1 MPAGGCAPALATSD
15 AAGEISFDCGSSWE
29 VDLRSDAECAPSTF
43 ESTRGG
49 ESSRH
54 RCHPRLTF
62 GWLRNEVQLWRSGA
76 TLRAEHAT
84 AYCDLWGRGR
94 EENVLVSHAID
105 RPDVGERAGARRR
118 RFHGRPA
125 PAPPRASAAGVNVVV
140 LILRGVGL
148 DQARRRIP
156 RTRSLLRRLHRSGAY
171 QLASFGAFRAL
182 DVDGRRSLHA
192 LLHGGSGA
200 SDIWRV
206 YRDWG
211 YASAFGEAACSDA
224 GARASGLGLRDEAA
238 GAAAEPAARPDHV
251 LLEPFCGLDAQL
263 RAQRRPSPPAR
274 AGGSASAPQLGPAA
288 CVGQSASFEHLLNYT
303 RAFVARA
310 YPDVPK
316 LVVASIP
323 GSADRAWPADVDAP
337 LSTALGGLLR
347 SAPRTAVFVLSDTGP
362 RNVATGGA
370 GATAAFA
377 AARPL
382 LQLLVPSNVAPPGV
396 MVANRRQNASMLDVH
411 ATLRELP
418 ALEHETR
425 VAAAMHS
432 ASCRAH
438 SCAFNASLPPPL
450 SPHLSPPPNSP
461 PLCAV
466 GGCSLLRPLA
476 PRRSCADALV
486 PPSHCLSPS
495 ELAAAAVAANRTRS
509 SRRRATR
516 AAAARPRSSGAGGFG
531 DPAAQPG
538 GEGATNS
545 EPTTR
550 EAMCAQ
556 RVAENR
562 LRTSRGVAGRAGG
575 HGVARAG
582 EAGVGC
588 RATPGVADE
597 QLLAQVES
605 EADVFACD
613 APRFARVRDG
623 TLRLRCPPWRRPMYA
638 TGLAPTLQA
647 YRGPTALPNS
657 SEFVAAYCRRP
668 AFQTTACQRVGHEAK
683 RSNAA
688 VLRRQCPRHSHGW
701 VLDVAVRNVPKLRV
715 YNRARRRRWRRW
727 RAERGA
733 ASEVPTSN
741 RSSDRRGGLGL
752 NVLLLMLDSIA
763 AERFA
768 RGMPITHALLER
780 WRDADAGASGA
791 NGGTKRGWRSFKL
804 TNFVVVGSNSPR
816 NQFPMLSGKASLEWD
831 RDHCS
836 RGWLRGAPVG
846 GCAME
851 CIVAGFP
858 ETRASADHK
867 CDQWVFDAYASAGY
881 PPCPHASHAHPA
893 LVTPRCRHGRYV
905 THFGTNMCD
914 WGVMEEVYP
923 LRTRQP
929 PTDDHLMEPWCHVD
943 YDVDKLYFRPTSR
956 CLGGRAAHAPLMQ
969 YERQLL
975 RNYVGVPRISWQA
988 RTGHA
993 ATPTGSDLASG
1004 PPTFKPLRRSTSRG
1018 TSHRIG

>member
-1 MPAGGCAPALATSD
+1 MPAACAPALATSD

-562 LRTSRGVAGRAGG
+562 LRTSRGVAGRGAPGVTASRALAKPELDAVQRLVSRMSSCWRRWSPRQTCLRATRRDSRGFGTARCGCAARHGG
-575 HGVARAG
+575 GRCTRPASRRRCRRIAALRRCPTAPSSLRHT
-582 EAGVGC
+582 AGV
-588 RATPGVADE
+588 
-597 QLLAQVES
+597 
-605 EADVFACD
+605 
-613 APRFARVRDG
+613 
-623 TLRLRCPPWRRPMYA
+623 PP
-638 TGLAPTLQA
+638 
-647 YRGPTALPNS
+647 S
-657 SEFVAAYCRRP
+657 
-668 AFQTTACQRVGHEAK
+668 
-683 RSNAA
+683 
-688 VLRRQCPRHSHGW
+688 
-701 VLDVAVRNVPKLRV
+701 
-715 YNRARRRRWRRW
+715 RRRRASALATRRSGATRRCCGGNA
-727 RAERGA
+727 RATRMGGCWTWPCATSRSCAYTTALGGVAGGAGVPSAARRVKCPGVIGAPIDAA
-733 ASEVPTSN
+733 AS
-741 RSSDRRGGLGL
+741 
-752 NVLLLMLDSIA
+752 
-763 AERFA
+763 
-768 RGMPITHALLER
+768 
-780 WRDADAGASGA
+780 
-791 NGGTKRGWRSFKL
+791 
-804 TNFVVVGSNSPR
+804 GSTCYS
-816 NQFPMLSGKASLEWD
+816 
-831 RDHCS
+831 
-836 RGWLRGAPVG
+836 
-846 GCAME
+846 
-851 CIVAGFP
+851 
-858 ETRASADHK
+858 
-867 CDQWVFDAYASAGY
+867 
-881 PPCPHASHAHPA
+881 
-893 LVTPRCRHGRYV
+893 
-905 THFGTNMCD
+905 
-914 WGVMEEVYP
+914 
-923 LRTRQP
+923 
-929 PTDDHLMEPWCHVD
+929 
-943 YDVDKLYFRPTSR
+943 
-956 CLGGRAAHAPLMQ
+956 
-969 YERQLL
+969 
-975 RNYVGVPRISWQA
+975 
-988 RTGHA
+988 
-993 ATPTGSDLASG
+993 
-1004 PPTFKPLRRSTSRG
+1004 
-1018 TSHRIG
+1018 

>member
-43 ESTRGG
+43 ESARGG

-105 RPDVGERAGARRR
+105 VPTTAARRRARR

-125 PAPPRASAAGVNVVV
+125 PARHGGAAGVNVVAHPAR
-140 LILRGVGL
+140 RGPRS
-148 DQARRRIP
+148 ARRRS
-156 RTRSLLRRLHRSGAY
+156 RTPCFADPVLGRIVRV
-171 QLASFGAFRAL
+171 GAFRARC
-182 DVDGRRSLHA
+182 GRQAPSA
-192 LLHGGSGA
+192 LHGG
-200 SDIWRV
+200 
-206 YRDWG
+206 
-211 YASAFGEAACSDA
+211 
-224 GARASGLGLRDEAA
+224 GARHLAGVPRSVTRVRSVSGGSAGRAGVRAGLVTRR
-238 GAAAEPAARPDHV
+238 PARRGRRGLTTAP
-251 LLEPFCGLDAQL
+251 EPFVASTRSC
-263 RAQRRPSPPAR
+263 AQRRPSPPAR

-495 ELAAAAVAANRTRS
+495 EHAAAAGAANRTRS
-509 SRRRATR
+509 SRRRQQSGGAS
-516 AAAARPRSSGAGGFG
+516 RSSGAGGFG

-538 GEGATNS
+538 GEGATNRADD
-545 EPTTR
+545 TR
-550 EAMCAQ
+550 GHVRAARGREQAAHLTW
-556 RVAENR
+556 RGGAR
-562 LRTSRGVAGRAGG
+562 RGSRR
-575 HGVARAG
+575 
-582 EAGVGC
+582 
-588 RATPGVADE
+588 
-597 QLLAQVES
+597 
-605 EADVFACD
+605 
-613 APRFARVRDG
+613 
-623 TLRLRCPPWRRPMYA
+623 
-638 TGLAPTLQA
+638 
-647 YRGPTALPNS
+647 
-657 SEFVAAYCRRP
+657 
-668 AFQTTACQRVGHEAK
+668 
-683 RSNAA
+683 
-688 VLRRQCPRHSHGW
+688 
-701 VLDVAVRNVPKLRV
+701 
-715 YNRARRRRWRRW
+715 RAR
-727 RAERGA
+727 
-733 ASEVPTSN
+733 
-741 RSSDRRGGLGL
+741 
-752 NVLLLMLDSIA
+752 
-763 AERFA
+763 
-768 RGMPITHALLER
+768 
-780 WRDADAGASGA
+780 
-791 NGGTKRGWRSFKL
+791 WRSRSWMPC
-804 TNFVVVGSNSPR
+804 N
-816 NQFPMLSGKASLEWD
+816 AW
-831 RDHCS
+831 C
-836 RGWLRGAPVG
+836 RG
-846 GCAME
+846 
-851 CIVAGFP
+851 
-858 ETRASADHK
+858 
-867 CDQWVFDAYASAGY
+867 
-881 PPCPHASHAHPA
+881 
-893 LVTPRCRHGRYV
+893 
-905 THFGTNMCD
+905 
-914 WGVMEEVYP
+914 
-923 LRTRQP
+923 
-929 PTDDHLMEPWCHVD
+929 
-943 YDVDKLYFRPTSR
+943 
-956 CLGGRAAHAPLMQ
+956 
-969 YERQLL
+969 
-975 RNYVGVPRISWQA
+975 
-988 RTGHA
+988 
-993 ATPTGSDLASG
+993 
-1004 PPTFKPLRRSTSRG
+1004 
-1018 TSHRIG
+1018 